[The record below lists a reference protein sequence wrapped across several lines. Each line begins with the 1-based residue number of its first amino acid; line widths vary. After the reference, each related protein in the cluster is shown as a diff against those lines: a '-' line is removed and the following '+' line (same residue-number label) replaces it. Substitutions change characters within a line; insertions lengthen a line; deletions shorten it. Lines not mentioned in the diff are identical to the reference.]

1 MISTLT
7 FYVWILA
14 FISVFVSLFC
24 VIVNSVAN
32 QYKKS
37 NPHVKVFPKVT
48 VVIPTWN
55 EEKAIVSTIKCI
67 LGLDYPRDKI
77 EIIIV
82 DDKSKDNTVEV
93 VNEFI
98 FKTRVKNVRLIEHE
112 KNKGKAG
119 AVNTALKE
127 ARGEFFWVYDADS
140 YASKEL
146 LKNLVARFYEKGNDD
161 VGAVVAITMIR
172 NQGNLIEK
180 MQRLEYVM
188 TAFMRKLTGT
198 VTEDF
203 EIAMRLR
210 SRGYRVVMC
219 EKGVFY
225 TRIPNTVKK
234 MWMQRVRWFRG
245 FIYNNLMYRKMILN
259 KQFGL
264 LGLFQIPLEVFVL
277 ITVFVSVVI
286 MGINF
291 VKEAVNLAARV
302 FLARSTL
309 FEISSGSTGQ
319 FFLGLNWN
327 FIFPFVVVLVTAFYL
342 YVQAHRYVGEKWK
355 FYLPSL
361 LYLFVYPF
369 FRSMQ
374 WVHAALLEIFG
385 AKRKW

>member
-14 FISVFVSLFC
+14 FISVFVSLFW

-146 LKNLVARFYEKGNDD
+146 LKNLVARCYDCVYEKAN
-161 VGAVVAITMIR
+161 R
-172 NQGNLIEK
+172 NCK
-180 MQRLEYVM
+180 H
-188 TAFMRKLTGT
+188 
-198 VTEDF
+198 
-203 EIAMRLR
+203 IAH
-210 SRGYRVVMC
+210 
-219 EKGVFY
+219 
-225 TRIPNTVKK
+225 
-234 MWMQRVRWFRG
+234 
-245 FIYNNLMYRKMILN
+245 N
-259 KQFGL
+259 KC
-264 LGLFQIPLEVFVL
+264 P
-277 ITVFVSVVI
+277 
-286 MGINF
+286 
-291 VKEAVNLAARV
+291 
-302 FLARSTL
+302 
-309 FEISSGSTGQ
+309 
-319 FFLGLNWN
+319 
-327 FIFPFVVVLVTAFYL
+327 
-342 YVQAHRYVGEKWK
+342 
-355 FYLPSL
+355 
-361 LYLFVYPF
+361 
-369 FRSMQ
+369 
-374 WVHAALLEIFG
+374 
-385 AKRKW
+385 